1 MERAGTIA
9 AIATAPGRGGVAIVR
24 VSGDAAF
31 AIAASMTRQ
40 QPQVGRLVY
49 TPFYRPDPADR
60 ELLDA
65 GLLLAF
71 AAPHSYTGED
81 VVEFHCHGG
90 AVAPRRVLEAC
101 CACGARLARRG
112 EFTER
117 AFLNGKLDLEAAEG
131 VLDLIN
137 ARTDRAA
144 AAALA
149 GMGGARKRR
158 LRALYDGALALST
171 EIEHALD
178 IDEGELPDGFV
189 PRLNA
194 ALAALKAQFAEA
206 RRRAREGRLLR
217 DGALV
222 VLAGPPN
229 AGKSSLMNALLGE
242 CRAIVSATPGTTRDS
257 IEEGIEI
264 AGFPVRLVDTAG
276 LRTAADAIEGEGVRR
291 AEELIAQADVVLA
304 LGACELPR
312 AARVLKVHAKCDL
325 DAHRDPAA
333 GVRVS
338 AVTGE
343 GLDDLRRA
351 LAAELEALAENGAC
365 PGDGRED
372 GRTAF
377 DHSTAALIEAEAQLP
392 ATVDD
397 LVLAG
402 GALRRACET
411 LGAFLGATYSADLL
425 DNLFSRFCVGK

>member
-1 MERAGTIA
+1 MARAGTIA
-9 AIATAPGRGGVAIVR
+9 ALATAPGRAGVAIVR

-31 AIAASMTRQ
+31 AIAAAIARQ
-40 QPQVGRLVY
+40 QPQVGRILY
-49 TPFYRPDPADR
+49 ARFYRPDPADR

-101 CACGARLARRG
+101 FACGARLARRG

-149 GMGGARKRR
+149 GLDGARKRR
-158 LRALYDGALALST
+158 LRALYDGALALAT
-171 EIEHALD
+171 EVEHALD
-178 IDEGELPDGFV
+178 IDEGELPDGFL

-194 ALAALKAQFAEA
+194 ALAALAAQFAEA

-229 AGKSSLMNALLGE
+229 AGKSSLMNALLGAH
-242 CRAIVSATPGTTRDS
+242 RVLVSATPGTTRDS
-257 IEEGIEI
+257 IEEGLEI

-304 LGACELPR
+304 LGACDLPR

-325 DAHRDPAA
+325 DANRDPAA

-377 DHSTAALIEAEAQLP
+377 DHSLAALIEAEAQLP

-402 GALRRACET
+402 GALRRVCET
-411 LGAFLGATYSADLL
+411 LGACLGATYSADLL